1 MNGNRERAGKSFS
14 MTRLYFL
21 FLSFI
26 CFSSSVEAEPVFTE
40 QGRNIIVWN
49 DLTVPEDKT
58 YEAVVIMSGDVDF
71 FGKASHLVLVN
82 GSVRLMKGSE
92 LSNKPTVLS
101 GRIEQMA
108 GALIADQTSSETEET
123 FWSEW
128 NDEFQEY
135 VHDLRDFFN
144 SQTTLKWLAL
154 PLMVGIPIAIGA
166 VIFLIAAL
174 FLIIAPDFAK
184 RAEWNLRQR
193 PIGSLI
199 WGFGAYVLFLPLVVL
214 MALSI
219 VGIPLIPFF
228 VLFALLVIFA
238 GLIAGCLAVGR
249 LILSF
254 FGIQSYIGGA
264 ALGIITVTALH
275 FIPWI
280 GPICGSIIWIAGG
293 GGILRSLAGKDASS
307 TPTFTAFYRV
317 RPS

>member
-1 MNGNRERAGKSFS
+1 MNGIWERTGKSFS
-14 MTRLYFL
+14 MKRFYFFL
-21 FLSFI
+21 LSFM
-26 CFSSSVEAEPVFTE
+26 CLGSSVNAEPVFSE
-40 QGRNIIVWN
+40 QERNIVIWN
-49 DLTVPEDKT
+49 NLTVPQEKT
-58 YEAVVIMSGDVDF
+58 YETIVIMNGDVEF
-71 FGKASHLVLVN
+71 FGKATHLVLVN
-82 GSVRLMKGSE
+82 GSVRLMEGSE

-108 GALIADQTSSETEET
+108 GALIADQTSIETEET

-128 NDEFQEY
+128 KDDFQEY
-135 VHDLRDFFN
+135 VQDLRNFFN
-144 SQTTLKWLAL
+144 AQKTLKWLAL

-193 PIGSLI
+193 PFGSLI
-199 WGFGAYVLFLPLVVL
+199 WGFGAYVLFLPLVLL

-254 FGIQSYIGGA
+254 VGIQSYLGGV
-264 ALGIITVTALH
+264 ALGIIAVTALH
-275 FIPWI
+275 LIPWI

-293 GGILRSLAGKDASS
+293 GGILRSLAGRDSTSS
-307 TPTFTAFYRV
+307 PTFTAFYRV